1 MTEFDPDRRTILMAG
16 GTTLIA
22 GLAGCVGGD
31 NGDNGGNGG
40 DDGGNG
46 GDDGS
51 NGGDT
56 DPQEQVDTYLSDNN
70 ANNYDGTDSIV
81 DETGADEI
89 VIDVGPGNNYQFD
102 PAAVRIDSG
111 TTITWEW
118 QSSNHSVTQTESEYD
133 FEDSGTQSSGS
144 THEETLEGSG
154 AFLYKCRP
162 HENLGHHG
170 GIIVE

>member
-1 MTEFDPDRRTILMAG
+1 MTEFDPDRRTALMTG
-16 GTTLIA
+16 GTALIA
-22 GLAGCVGGD
+22 GLAGCLGGD
-31 NGDNGGNGG
+31 GG
-40 DDGGNG
+40 DG
-46 GDDGS
+46 GDGSS

-56 DPQEQVDTYLSDNN
+56 DPQEQVDTYLTGNN

-81 DETGADEI
+81 DQTGTGEL
-89 VIDVGPGNNYQFD
+89 VIEVGPNRQYQFN

-118 QSSNHSVTQTESEYD
+118 MSSNHSVTQTESSFD

-144 THEETLEGSG
+144 THEQTLEGTG
-154 AFLYKCRP
+154 AFLYKCTP
-162 HENLGHHG
+162 HANLGHYG